1 VPEDVV
7 QKIMGESLGRGFEAP
22 QVLEKFTL
30 PFSKDEYEARLH
42 PISSGEALIVIR
54 DITERVQLDQMKSDF
69 INRAS
74 HELRTPVTSA
84 IMLAELIQE
93 GGTQEELDEYWHT
106 LKSEL
111 NRQKI
116 LIDRLLMAGRLES
129 GTMKLENVPLDL
141 VPSLVDS
148 VQAVKPIAKRRN
160 VVIQL
165 NSLHKATR
173 IVGDRSALEQ
183 VFINLIHNAVKFS
196 PEGKTVNIDLSER
209 ESEVSVSI
217 SDHGLGIPPEAASHL
232 FERFYRA
239 KNVTIA
245 EIPGS
250 GIGLYIV
257 KSIVDELGG
266 KITVESVLNQGTTFT
281 VTLKKA
287 E

>member
-1 VPEDVV
+1 
-7 QKIMGESLGRGFEAP
+7 
-22 QVLEKFTL
+22 
-30 PFSKDEYEARLH
+30 YEARLY

-84 IMLAELIQE
+84 ILMAELIQE

-111 NRQKI
+111 NRQKF
-116 LIDRLLMAGRLES
+116 LIDRLLIAGRLES
-129 GTMKLENVPLDL
+129 GMMKLEQVALDL
-141 VPSLVDS
+141 MPALESS
-148 VQAVKPIAKRRN
+148 IQAVKPIAKKRN

-165 NSLHKATR
+165 DSMRRSTQ
-173 IVGDRSALEQ
+173 IIGDKSALEQ

-196 PEGKTVNIDLSER
+196 PEGKTVNVDVAES
-209 ESEVSVSI
+209 ESEVRVSI
-217 SDHGLGIPPEAASHL
+217 SDHGLGIPAEAASHL

-266 KITVESVLNQGTTFT
+266 KIAVESLINQGTTFV

-287 E
+287 Q